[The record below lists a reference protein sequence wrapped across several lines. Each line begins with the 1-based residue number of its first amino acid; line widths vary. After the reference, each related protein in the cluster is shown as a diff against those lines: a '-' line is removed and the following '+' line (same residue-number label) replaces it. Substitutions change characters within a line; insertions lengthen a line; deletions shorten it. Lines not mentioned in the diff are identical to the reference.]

1 MPKAKADIKEDVESG
16 TITFRIE
23 KSMLEDLRQ
32 ESEQTGISVNSLVNQ
47 IIKSYIQWHNPAKK
61 AGIGHFSKIFHAK
74 MINSFSE
81 DQVIKLSEDFCKHN
95 FPDISNM
102 LRIESSFSLFIDK
115 FCNRLDVSGFYYRFD
130 SADNIDSY
138 VIQFDMGRNWSLYMK
153 TTMEFTFERYGVKN
167 AKCKMTDN
175 TLIIIFSK
183 KNTDNQSIKDK

>member
-47 IIKSYIQWHNPAKK
+47 IIKSYIQWNNPAKK

-81 DQVIKLSEDFCKHN
+81 DQVINLSEDFCKHN
-95 FPDISNM
+95 FPDI
-102 LRIESSFSLFIDK
+102 
-115 FCNRLDVSGFYYRFD
+115 
-130 SADNIDSY
+130 
-138 VIQFDMGRNWSLYMK
+138 
-153 TTMEFTFERYGVKN
+153 
-167 AKCKMTDN
+167 
-175 TLIIIFSK
+175 
-183 KNTDNQSIKDK
+183 